1 MDTVRKLTNRQV
13 AVLAAIERIGWPT
26 LEELR
31 RELSALAAREITLA
45 TDALVGRSLVAE
57 SGTPVRFTAV
67 PRDSRTGQLGSVTAA
82 E

>member
-45 TDALVGRSLVAE
+45 
-57 SGTPVRFTAV
+57 
-67 PRDSRTGQLGSVTAA
+67 SRCAR
-82 E
+82 